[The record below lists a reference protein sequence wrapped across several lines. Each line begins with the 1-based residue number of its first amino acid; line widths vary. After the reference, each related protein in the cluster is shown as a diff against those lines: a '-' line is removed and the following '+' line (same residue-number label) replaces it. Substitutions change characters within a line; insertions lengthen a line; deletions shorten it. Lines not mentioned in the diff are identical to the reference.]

1 MNMILVILV
10 KPILFRENIACFHFF
25 LYLAI
30 VKDVYLKKSANTM
43 LKSESLIHLINN
55 LTKQEKK
62 EFSLYISNKPE
73 KDYIFLFRL
82 IDDKKVSDPEEL
94 KMSFLAA
101 KPTSSFNTVVIYLFD
116 LLIDILTRL
125 RTEQDSYYLLFNEL
139 LHARVLY
146 EKSMYQECFQVLKKV
161 KEKAVYY
168 ENHFALLVA
177 QRLELNYLLT
187 LDFED
192 MDEQKLLNKQ
202 YKMNNTLKSI
212 RQLNEQSSL
221 YELLKYRMI
230 NRGAS
235 RSLEETQKLDDLVTS
250 EISIVASAGVENFEI
265 KKNHQLFQANY
276 FITVGDYKAAFNSFV
291 ELNKLFEENS
301 HLWNN
306 PPVYYLMTVEGM
318 LESLRIMHNYEG
330 MNYFIEKLT
339 KLSSPSSSFQL
350 NVTYVIFIYRLFS
363 FIDAGD
369 FDKAG
374 IWIAEHQA
382 SLIDKML
389 LLKEQQQAEMSL
401 YIALIH
407 LGNGEYRKA
416 RKRLSATIGRGHLY
430 SLPLFRTI
438 RIVNV
443 MIHYELGDVDYIQ
456 SEIRSIKREMSKNK
470 GYNLKVESF
479 LLKFLNYSFADTNRK
494 RRAEIWE
501 SMAEEVHA
509 LYADKYETQI
519 LRKFDFVA
527 WVEAKIFEVPLSD
540 ILKREHASKSKWQ
553 HRNRMNE
560 DVQILF

>member
-1 MNMILVILV
+1 MIMILVILI

-82 IDDKKVSDPEEL
+82 IDDKKISDPEEL
-94 KMSFLAA
+94 KMAFLAA
-101 KPTSSFNTVVIYLFD
+101 KPASSFNTVVIYLFD

-553 HRNRMNE
+553 HK
-560 DVQILF
+560 

>member
-330 MNYFIEKLT
+330 MNYFIEKLA

-350 NVTYVIFIYRLFS
+350 NVMYVIFIYRLFS
-363 FIDAGD
+363 FIDAGA

-374 IWIAEHQA
+374 IWIAEHQP

-494 RRAEIWE
+494 KRAEIWE

-553 HRNRMNE
+553 HR
-560 DVQILF
+560 

>member
-1 MNMILVILV
+1 MIMILVILI

-82 IDDKKVSDPEEL
+82 IDDKKISDPEEL
-94 KMSFLAA
+94 KMAFLAA
-101 KPTSSFNTVVIYLFD
+101 KPASSFNTVVIYLFD

-374 IWIAEHQA
+374 IWIAEHQS

-416 RKRLSATIGRGHLY
+416 RKRLSTTIGRGHLY

-494 RRAEIWE
+494 KRAEIWE

-553 HRNRMNE
+553 HK
-560 DVQILF
+560 

>member
-350 NVTYVIFIYRLFS
+350 NVMYVIFIYRLFS

-494 RRAEIWE
+494 KRAEIWE

-553 HRNRMNE
+553 HR
-560 DVQILF
+560 

>member
-230 NRGAS
+230 NRGAW
-235 RSLEETQKLDDLVTS
+235 RSLEDTQKLDDLVTS

-330 MNYFIEKLT
+330 MNYFIQKLA

-350 NVTYVIFIYRLFS
+350 NVMYVIFIYRLFS

-374 IWIAEHQA
+374 IWIAEHQT

-494 RRAEIWE
+494 KRAEIWE

-553 HRNRMNE
+553 HR
-560 DVQILF
+560 

>member
-1 MNMILVILV
+1 MIMILVILI

-43 LKSESLIHLINN
+43 LKSESLIQLINN

-82 IDDKKVSDPEEL
+82 IDDKKISDPEEL
-94 KMSFLAA
+94 KMAFLAA
-101 KPTSSFNTVVIYLFD
+101 KPASSFNTVVIYLFD

-235 RSLEETQKLDDLVTS
+235 RSLEGTQKLDDLVTS
-250 EISIVASAGVENFEI
+250 EISSVGSAGVENFEI

-374 IWIAEHQA
+374 MWIAEHQA

-494 RRAEIWE
+494 KRAEIWE

-553 HRNRMNE
+553 HK
-560 DVQILF
+560 

>member
-318 LESLRIMHNYEG
+318 LESLR
-330 MNYFIEKLT
+330 
-339 KLSSPSSSFQL
+339 
-350 NVTYVIFIYRLFS
+350 R
-363 FIDAGD
+363 
-369 FDKAG
+369 
-374 IWIAEHQA
+374 
-382 SLIDKML
+382 
-389 LLKEQQQAEMSL
+389 
-401 YIALIH
+401 
-407 LGNGEYRKA
+407 
-416 RKRLSATIGRGHLY
+416 
-430 SLPLFRTI
+430 
-438 RIVNV
+438 
-443 MIHYELGDVDYIQ
+443 
-456 SEIRSIKREMSKNK
+456 
-470 GYNLKVESF
+470 
-479 LLKFLNYSFADTNRK
+479 
-494 RRAEIWE
+494 
-501 SMAEEVHA
+501 
-509 LYADKYETQI
+509 
-519 LRKFDFVA
+519 
-527 WVEAKIFEVPLSD
+527 
-540 ILKREHASKSKWQ
+540 
-553 HRNRMNE
+553 
-560 DVQILF
+560 

>member
-350 NVTYVIFIYRLFS
+350 NVMYVIFIYRLFS

-494 RRAEIWE
+494 KRAEIWE

-540 ILKREHASKSKWQ
+540 ILKREHASKSKCQ
-553 HRNRMNE
+553 HR
-560 DVQILF
+560 

>member
-350 NVTYVIFIYRLFS
+350 NVMYVIFIYRLFS

-374 IWIAEHQA
+374 IWIAEHQT

-553 HRNRMNE
+553 HK
-560 DVQILF
+560 

>member
-1 MNMILVILV
+1 MIMILVILI

-82 IDDKKVSDPEEL
+82 IDDKKISDPEEL
-94 KMSFLAA
+94 KMAFLAA
-101 KPTSSFNTVVIYLFD
+101 KPASSFNTVVIYLFD

-235 RSLEETQKLDDLVTS
+235 RSLEETQKLDDLVTC

-330 MNYFIEKLT
+330 MNYFIEKLA

-350 NVTYVIFIYRLFS
+350 NVMYVIFIYRLFS

-374 IWIAEHQA
+374 IWIAEHQT

-494 RRAEIWE
+494 KRAEIWE

-553 HRNRMNE
+553 HR
-560 DVQILF
+560 

>member
-501 SMAEEVHA
+501 SMAEEVHV

-553 HRNRMNE
+553 HK
-560 DVQILF
+560 

>member
-1 MNMILVILV
+1 MIMILVILI

-82 IDDKKVSDPEEL
+82 IDDKKISDPEEL

-101 KPTSSFNTVVIYLFD
+101 KPASSFNTVVIYLFD

-230 NRGAS
+230 NKGAS

-276 FITVGDYKAAFNSFV
+276 FITVGGYKAAFNSFV

-374 IWIAEHQA
+374 MWIAEHQA

-494 RRAEIWE
+494 KRAEIWE

-553 HRNRMNE
+553 HK
-560 DVQILF
+560 

>member
-1 MNMILVILV
+1 MIMILVILI

-82 IDDKKVSDPEEL
+82 IDDKKISDPEEL
-94 KMSFLAA
+94 KMAFLAA
-101 KPTSSFNTVVIYLFD
+101 KPASSFNTVVIYLFD

-291 ELNKLFEENS
+291 DLNKLFEENS

-330 MNYFIEKLT
+330 MNYFIEKLA

-350 NVTYVIFIYRLFS
+350 NVMYVIFIYRLFS

-443 MIHYELGDVDYIQ
+443 MIHYELGDIDYIQ

-494 RRAEIWE
+494 KRAEIWE

-553 HRNRMNE
+553 HR
-560 DVQILF
+560 

>member
-1 MNMILVILV
+1 MIMILVILI

-82 IDDKKVSDPEEL
+82 IDDKKISDPEEL

-374 IWIAEHQA
+374 MWIAEHQA

-494 RRAEIWE
+494 KRAQIWE

-540 ILKREHASKSKWQ
+540 ILKWEHASKSKWQ
-553 HRNRMNE
+553 HK
-560 DVQILF
+560 

>member
-1 MNMILVILV
+1 MILVILI
-10 KPILFRENIACFHFF
+10 KPILFRKNIACFHFF

-43 LKSESLIHLINN
+43 LKSESLIQLINN

-82 IDDKKVSDPEEL
+82 IDDKKISDPEEL

-101 KPTSSFNTVVIYLFD
+101 KPASSFNTVVIYLFD

-318 LESLRIMHNYEG
+318 LESLRIMHNYGG
-330 MNYFIEKLT
+330 MNYFIEKLA

-494 RRAEIWE
+494 KRAEIWE

-553 HRNRMNE
+553 HK
-560 DVQILF
+560 

>member
-235 RSLEETQKLDDLVTS
+235 RSLEETQKLDDLVIS

-553 HRNRMNE
+553 HK
-560 DVQILF
+560 

>member
-1 MNMILVILV
+1 VIMILVILI

-82 IDDKKVSDPEEL
+82 IDDKKISDPEEL
-94 KMSFLAA
+94 KMAFLAA
-101 KPTSSFNTVVIYLFD
+101 KPASSFNTVVIYLFD

-330 MNYFIEKLT
+330 MNYFIEKLA

-350 NVTYVIFIYRLFS
+350 NVMYVIFIYRLFS

-374 IWIAEHQA
+374 IWIAEHQT

-443 MIHYELGDVDYIQ
+443 MIHYELGDIDYIQ

-494 RRAEIWE
+494 KRAEIWE

-553 HRNRMNE
+553 HR
-560 DVQILF
+560 

>member
-1 MNMILVILV
+1 MIMILVILI

-350 NVTYVIFIYRLFS
+350 NVTYVIFLYRLFS
-363 FIDAGD
+363 FIDGGD

-494 RRAEIWE
+494 KRAEIWE

-553 HRNRMNE
+553 HR
-560 DVQILF
+560 

>member
-82 IDDKKVSDPEEL
+82 IDDKKLSDPEEL
-94 KMSFLAA
+94 KMSFLTA

-230 NRGAS
+230 KRGAS

-330 MNYFIEKLT
+330 MNYFIEKLG

-350 NVTYVIFIYRLFS
+350 NVMYVIFIYRLFS

-374 IWIAEHQA
+374 IWIAEHQT

-494 RRAEIWE
+494 KRAEIWE

-553 HRNRMNE
+553 HR
-560 DVQILF
+560 

>member
-1 MNMILVILV
+1 MILVILI

-82 IDDKKVSDPEEL
+82 IDDKKISDPEEL

-101 KPTSSFNTVVIYLFD
+101 KPASSFNTVVIYLFD

-330 MNYFIEKLT
+330 MNYFIEKLA

-494 RRAEIWE
+494 KRAEIWE

-553 HRNRMNE
+553 HK
-560 DVQILF
+560 

>member
-125 RTEQDSYYLLFNEL
+125 RTEQDSSYLLFNEL

-553 HRNRMNE
+553 HK
-560 DVQILF
+560 

>member
-389 LLKEQQQAEMSL
+389 LLNEQQQAEMSL

-553 HRNRMNE
+553 HK
-560 DVQILF
+560 

>member
-125 RTEQDSYYLLFNEL
+125 RTEQDSYYFLFNEL

-330 MNYFIEKLT
+330 MNYFIQKLA

-350 NVTYVIFIYRLFS
+350 NVMYVIFIYRLFS

-374 IWIAEHQA
+374 IWIAEHQT

-494 RRAEIWE
+494 KRAEIWE

-553 HRNRMNE
+553 HR
-560 DVQILF
+560 

>member
-82 IDDKKVSDPEEL
+82 IDDKKISDPEEL
-94 KMSFLAA
+94 KMAFLAA
-101 KPTSSFNTVVIYLFD
+101 KPASSFNTVVIYLFD

-330 MNYFIEKLT
+330 MNYFIEKLA

-350 NVTYVIFIYRLFS
+350 NVMYVIFIYRLFS

-443 MIHYELGDVDYIQ
+443 MIHYELGDIDYIQ

-494 RRAEIWE
+494 KRAEIWE

-553 HRNRMNE
+553 HK
-560 DVQILF
+560 

>member
-1 MNMILVILV
+1 MIMILVILI

-94 KMSFLAA
+94 KMSFLTA

-230 NRGAS
+230 NKGAS

-330 MNYFIEKLT
+330 MNYFIQKLA

-374 IWIAEHQA
+374 MWIAEHQA

-494 RRAEIWE
+494 KRAEIWE

-553 HRNRMNE
+553 HR
-560 DVQILF
+560 

>member
-1 MNMILVILV
+1 MDMILVILV

-330 MNYFIEKLT
+330 MNYFIEKLA

-350 NVTYVIFIYRLFS
+350 NVMYVIFIYRLFS

-374 IWIAEHQA
+374 IWIAEHQT

-494 RRAEIWE
+494 KRAEIWE

-553 HRNRMNE
+553 HR
-560 DVQILF
+560 